1 MTKEYALDKEAI
13 IDEQPEKVTSG
24 DEPIVD
30 ETRIDVFRLP
40 EAATQNADG
49 TVTLVLQTP
58 VNVKIKKAN
67 GEIREENYHEL
78 TLRPFTGADLRAIQ
92 STSSEMQNVVMLAR
106 ATGIREAVMNGL
118 FDKMNAS
125 DILNAADIIS
135 AFMNG
140 GRLKK

>member
-1 MTKEYALDKEAI
+1 MTKEIPLDETPI
-13 IDEQPEKVTSG
+13 IDERPEKVTSG

-30 ETRIDVFRLP
+30 ETRNDVFRLP

-49 TVTLVLQTP
+49 TVTLALQTP
-58 VNVKIKKAN
+58 ISVKIKKSN
-67 GEIREENYHEL
+67 GEIREENYHQL

-106 ATGIREAVMNGL
+106 ATGIREPVMNGL
-118 FDKMNAS
+118 FDKMDAS
-125 DILNAADIIS
+125 DILKAADIIN